1 MAYCSALRTVFST
14 CMCKSQER
22 YCCQS
27 SWVLQRNISSEWET
41 QHHITLLSS
50 AVAVS
55 RGLDFVDWWFHG
67 SFTIFFR
74 CMELRWQRL
83 ALELSSTWWRRLQK
97 QKMPRVR
104 RHGGHF
110 SCKWK
115 EVAFLGRKVLNASA
129 PQFFDVVPAGR
140 ILNRFSKA
148 AGMWR
153 VISWLLNQQSC
164 LTEIVLQHGSRS
176 HEDTRRLIIWKFHE
190 NQWMRTW
197 LSLGGPASE
206 SYRDSTSESLHI
218 YIILQQYVAGSS
230 LQIVPFSGVS
240 LFPTSTG
247 FGCYGYLAARCLA
260 WHHDVHTVGGRKKR
274 RK

>member
-1 MAYCSALRTVFST
+1 MWFPRIEALSLVCWSL
-14 CMCKSQER
+14 
-22 YCCQS
+22 
-27 SWVLQRNISSEWET
+27 VLQELWSLAELWTWWARSHEMDESHGVPVVQCFVLRYHDERLPFFEVHAARDACSLWRWHIAVHCALCSQHARVKSVTAAKAHECCSGTSHRSEKL
-41 QHHITLLSS
+41 ITTSLCFLPPWPCQGVLILWIGDFMVVLLC
-50 AVAVS
+50 
-55 RGLDFVDWWFHG
+55 
-67 SFTIFFR
+67 FTIFFR
-74 CMELRWQRL
+74 CMGLRWQRL

-176 HEDTRRLIIWKFHE
+176 HEDIRRLIIWKLHE

-197 LSLGGPASE
+197 LI
-206 SYRDSTSESLHI
+206 T
-218 YIILQQYVAGSS
+218 
-230 LQIVPFSGVS
+230 
-240 LFPTSTG
+240 
-247 FGCYGYLAARCLA
+247 
-260 WHHDVHTVGGRKKR
+260 
-274 RK
+274 